1 MGSKPSKI
9 TEQDK
14 AILDMKIQRDRL
26 QQYQRRIT
34 TLTDRE
40 TAIAKEMLAK
50 GDKKRAL
57 LALRRKKYQ
66 ESLLSKTD
74 AQLEQLEK
82 LTSSVEFAQIQKDV
96 VFGLAQGTK
105 VLQEIHAEM
114 GGIEKI
120 EKMMG
125 ESADAIAYQQEVSDM
140 LGSRMTTQDEDEVE
154 EELAALEAETTG
166 AKQEL
171 PTVPNQR
178 LPEVS
183 NIDKEAKQP
192 EPQAMLAS

>member
-1 MGSKPSKI
+1 
-9 TEQDK
+9 
-14 AILDMKIQRDRL
+14 
-26 QQYQRRIT
+26 
-34 TLTDRE
+34 
-40 TAIAKEMLAK
+40 
-50 GDKKRAL
+50 
-57 LALRRKKYQ
+57 
-66 ESLLSKTD
+66 
-74 AQLEQLEK
+74 
-82 LTSSVEFAQIQKDV
+82 
-96 VFGLAQGTK
+96 
-105 VLQEIHAEM
+105 
-114 GGIEKI
+114 
-120 EKMMG
+120 
-125 ESADAIAYQQEVSDM
+125 M